1 MLTDVGD
8 NSFGEYHAKRFIE
21 ETANNL
27 NIHTTIIGI
36 SDDFVS

>member
-8 NSFGEYHAKRFIE
+8 NSFGENHAGRFIE
-21 ETANNL
+21 EIANNL

>member
-8 NSFGEYHAKRFIE
+8 YSFGEHHAGRFIE

>member
-8 NSFGEYHAKRFIE
+8 NSFGDHHAQKFIE
-21 ETANNL
+21 ETANYMS
-27 NIHTTIIGI
+27 IHTTIIGI